1 MEYSKNFKT
10 LLKHVKNL
18 TPDQRERFSE
28 ILDRATPEEC
38 FRATKIADYMRDL
51 ELRVTDQKSQRAETL
66 KPIEGVGTEITM
78 NATKRVI
85 EGSTGKKEKFSLA
98 VERDLE
104 DGTLEITIPLDTPDW
119 RRGEIESKKH
129 NHERVTSVRA
139 RLQRRLREKGLEPN
153 DFKAKL

>member
-10 LLKHVKNL
+10 LLKHVKHL
-18 TPDQRERFSE
+18 TKDQKERFSE
-28 ILDRATPEEC
+28 ILDRATPEQC
-38 FRATKIADYMRDL
+38 LTATKIADYMRNL
-51 ELRVTDQKSQRAETL
+51 ELRVTDQKSHKAETL
-66 KPIEGVGTEITM
+66 KPIEGVGTAVTM
-78 NATKRVI
+78 GATKKVI
-85 EGSTGKKEKFSLA
+85 ETSTGRKEKFSLA

-139 RLQRRLREKGLEPN
+139 RLQKKLRERGLEPN
-153 DFKAKL
+153 EFRAKL